1 VVLRP
6 IGCHDENGG
15 YVHDRRG
22 GERHEIAL
30 QPSARLT
37 RHEHDELYGMALT
50 TAFECG
56 VAVLTGPAQES
67 VLGAGAFRRFALDA
81 GRNGVQIVA
90 DLSLGALRALEGG
103 IAVLKVSH
111 EELIAAGFAADD
123 RREQLIAGMRTLRER
138 CAAAVLVSRAEE
150 PLLAHF
156 GERMYEARPP
166 RLEPLDH
173 RGAGDSMTA
182 ALAVGV
188 QRGMPTEDLLRMA
201 AAAGALNVTRRGL
214 GSGRRENIEA
224 LAARVEVVAL
234 D

>member
-1 VVLRP
+1 MIVALGAAPVLCAPFGGEAGVVLRALLEAEDVVVRS
-6 IGCHDENGG
+6 IGCHGENGG

-50 TAFECG
+50 TALECG

-90 DLSLGALRALEGG
+90 DLSLAALRALEGG

-111 EELIAAGFAADD
+111 EELIAAGFAADA
-123 RREQLIAGMRTLRER
+123 RREQLIAGMRTLRESGMR
-138 CAAAVLVSRAEE
+138 AVLEGVTTLEE
-150 PLLAHF
+150 
-156 GERMYEARPP
+156 
-166 RLEPLDH
+166 
-173 RGAGDSMTA
+173 
-182 ALAVGV
+182 V
-188 QRGMPTEDLLRMA
+188 
-201 AAAGALNVTRRGL
+201 
-214 GSGRRENIEA
+214 RRETMT
-224 LAARVEVVAL
+224 L
-234 D
+234 